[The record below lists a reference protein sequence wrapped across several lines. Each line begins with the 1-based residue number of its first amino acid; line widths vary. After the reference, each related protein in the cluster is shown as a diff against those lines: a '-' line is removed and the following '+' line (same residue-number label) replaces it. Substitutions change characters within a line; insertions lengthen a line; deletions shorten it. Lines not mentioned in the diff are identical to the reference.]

1 MKKQEKE
8 SILEE
13 TFAASRRKRVSGRN
27 RKTGNGPVCPWRPL
41 RGSWAVTANGVNKY
55 FWACLWACC
64 EDLKLHQE
72 RSRVICLYGGEVSV
86 FRFHEPVKHRGRR
99 YNCALFDQGLRLKGA
114 KMNYI
119 NAKAVLPEELIKEIQ
134 KYVNGISLYIPQ
146 LPRERGVC
154 SYRMELCRRNQEICR
169 LFLQGKKVPEL
180 AAQYY
185 LSEKSIY
192 RILGEMRER
201 NENSGQQKA

>member
-1 MKKQEKE
+1 
-8 SILEE
+8 
-13 TFAASRRKRVSGRN
+13 
-27 RKTGNGPVCPWRPL
+27 
-41 RGSWAVTANGVNKY
+41 
-55 FWACLWACC
+55 
-64 EDLKLHQE
+64 
-72 RSRVICLYGGEVSV
+72 
-86 FRFHEPVKHRGRR
+86 
-99 YNCALFDQGLRLKGA
+99 
-114 KMNYI
+114 MNYI

-154 SYRMELCRRNQEICR
+154 GYRMELCRRNQEICR

-192 RILGEMRER
+192 RILSEMRER
-201 NENSGQQKA
+201 NKNSGQQKA

>member
-1 MKKQEKE
+1 MESRDVQQKRENQPHNANLIKSHFFLKKQEKE

-64 EDLKLHQE
+64 EDLKLLQE

-86 FRFHEPVKHRGRR
+86 FRFHESVKHRRRR
-99 YNCALFDQGLRLKGA
+99 YNCALFDQGLL
-114 KMNYI
+114 
-119 NAKAVLPEELIKEIQ
+119 
-134 KYVNGISLYIPQ
+134 
-146 LPRERGVC
+146 GVC
-154 SYRMELCRRNQEICR
+154 ET
-169 LFLQGKKVPEL
+169 PEP
-180 AAQYY
+180 
-185 LSEKSIY
+185 
-192 RILGEMRER
+192 RI
-201 NENSGQQKA
+201 NT